1 MADRAMQT
9 KPRLLI
15 VDDSAGNI
23 RVLMAYLGE
32 MCEVQAA
39 TSGAQ
44 ALQRLQQDPLPDLI
58 LLDVN
63 MPDISGYEV
72 CRQLKASP
80 KTRGIPVIF
89 VTGMTAVEDE
99 KRGLDLGAVD
109 YISKPFH
116 EDLVQARISNHLEL
130 KRHRDNLEE
139 QVRLRSSQL
148 FEEQKARQKL
158 ESELGV
164 ASRLQRSM
172 LPTRLRPPGPF
183 ELASYLSAARAVGG
197 DLYDYFYLDPTTL
210 FFTVGDVSD
219 KGVAA
224 ALFMVQVRVLMRGL
238 ASKTASPGELLH
250 QLNDELCL
258 DNQESM
264 FVTLLCGRLDTTTH
278 QLVLARGGHESP
290 ILHDQYLELSGGSAL
305 GLNENQH
312 YPDHVSQLAAGQ
324 SLILYT
330 DGVTEA
336 HDSEGQ
342 LYGEERFLDSA
353 RRSQNGPA
361 ATQLDSL
368 KQDLADFVGEA
379 EPSDDVTIL
388 VLRRQCN

>member
-44 ALQRLQQDPLPDLI
+44 ALQRLQQGPMPDLI

-80 KTRGIPVIF
+80 RTLNIPVIF

-139 QVRLRSSQL
+139 QVRLRSRQL

-183 ELASYLSAARAVGG
+183 QLASHFSAARAVGG
-197 DLYDYFYLDPTTL
+197 DFYDYFYLDPTTL

-264 FVTLLCGRLDTTTH
+264 FVTLLSGRLDTTTH

-290 ILHDQYLELSGGSAL
+290 ILHDRYLELSGGPAL
-305 GLNENQH
+305 GLNEHQQ
-312 YPDHVSQLAAGQ
+312 YPDHVLQMTAGQ
-324 SLILYT
+324 SLILFT

-336 HDSEGQ
+336 HDSEGR

-353 RRSQNGPA
+353 RRSQDKPA
-361 ATQLDSL
+361 ADQLDSL
-368 KQDLADFVGEA
+368 QQDLADFVGDA